1 MAEIDWNVDPAEMKP
16 GVSREEEARRQ
27 QELNR
32 TRVGLAKALN
42 PFVSLPLEV
51 LPIDQ
56 PTSLPQAGGLLGGVA
71 ALAFPEARILAP
83 LSRLT
88 QAAPAIARP
97 FIPSLA
103 GSAVGTTA
111 GTIAEQALTNKD
123 IFSTETGQ
131 KLLANNIENAL
142 FDVGGNLIFNFAGK
156 AVKLGKDQ
164 LEKAGITK
172 GLFETKEGAA
182 RKAAQEWLSSRE
194 GTLTRGQ
201 LTGKLGT
208 QTAEGTLKF
217 TSGGEA
223 FAQQQAGVRKALD
236 QGINDVKNTLETSDA
251 FQMALKQ
258 NDPTQ
263 MAVGD
268 RWKNAIAEADKAMKT
283 KYRPVYEQMEQQGD
297 GLLVNMTSLKSAAKQ
312 ELDRL
317 NKAKMTSTS
326 ANDKRSVLE
335 QILAQEDKISF
346 STAHD
351 LRSEFLASARDA
363 TKEGQA
369 ANTLEAWYK
378 KYAQGLRN
386 NMDNVAVITF
396 GNEEQKAAARRLG
409 LLGGIDQPA
418 GLNKGQWFEHNID
431 SLVKLNLP
439 TTAANAGNNAL
450 LREYFNAQS
459 GYKNAMDGFY
469 NGTMQTMLKS
479 EPEEIGKYLFNVEYP
494 SRLKAVANAVV
505 EMQKY
510 LPPEKSKGLLGELQF
525 GYLKKVFGEPDG
537 VLTFTKNLEN
547 ETFKEGFD
555 YLFRDANTNKKLLD
569 IANAAKYGLEET
581 PGSTVLRSKM
591 IGAAAGAGAAALAG
605 GGAYLAFPEQ
615 VSNNLLPTL
624 GTFGALYLTPKL
636 LSRALTS
643 KTEMDT
649 LAMLAKAQSN
659 PKYAGA
665 MGAKIAN
672 MLNKSGIIDSEYLTE
687 VNTMIYGKQAPQ
699 PAMSPS
705 SIDWS
710 VEPAK

>member
-1 MAEIDWNVDPAEMKP
+1 MAEIDWSVAPQEMKAGP
-16 GVSREEEARRQ
+16 SREEEARKQ

-32 TRVGLAKALN
+32 TRMALAGALT
-42 PFVSLPLEV
+42 PLPVEMA
-51 LPIDQ
+51 
-56 PTSLPQAGGLLGGVA
+56 SNLPQTGGLLGGLA
-71 ALAFPEARILAP
+71 AVAFPETRL
-83 LSRLT
+83 LSPIARLT
-88 QAAPAIARP
+88 QAAPTVARP

-103 GSAVGTTA
+103 GSTA
-111 GTIAEQALTNKD
+111 GTSLGTLLEQGLQNKD
-123 IFSTETGQ
+123 IFSTETGK
-131 KLLANNIENAL
+131 KLLLNNIENAA
-142 FDVGGNLIFNFAGK
+142 FDVGGNLVFGFGGK
-156 AVKLGKDQ
+156 AIRLGKDQ
-164 LEKAGITK
+164 LEKVGITK
-172 GLFETKEGAA
+172 GLFETEEEAA

-201 LTGKLGT
+201 LTGNLGT
-208 QTAEGTLKF
+208 QTVEGTLKF

-223 FAQQQAGVRKALD
+223 FAQQQMGVKKALD
-236 QGINDVKNTLETSDA
+236 QGINDVKTTLDTSEA
-251 FQMALKQ
+251 FQLALKQ
-258 NDPTQ
+258 GDPTQ

-378 KYAQGLRN
+378 RYAKGLQN
-386 NMDNVAVITF
+386 NMTDVAVITF
-396 GNEEQKAAARRLG
+396 GSKEQKELARKLG
-409 LLGGIDQPA
+409 LGGGVDQPA
-418 GLNKGQWFEHNID
+418 GLREGQFKDYNIE
-431 SLVKLNLP
+431 SLEKLNLP
-439 TTAANAGNNAL
+439 ITQANAANNQL
-450 LREYFNAQS
+450 LKDYFNAQKS
-459 GYKNAMDGFY
+459 YANAMDGFY

-479 EPEEIGKYLFNVEYP
+479 EPEEVGKYLFNVEYP

-547 ETFKEGFD
+547 ETFKEGFN

-569 IANAAKYGLEET
+569 IANAAKFGLEET
-581 PGSTVLRSKM
+581 PGSTVLRSRM
-591 IGAAAGAGAAALAG
+591 VGAVAAATLGS
-605 GGAYLAFPEQ
+605 GAYLSFPDE
-615 VSNNLLPTL
+615 VSNNLLPTIGSL
-624 GTFGALYLTPKL
+624 TALYLTPKL
-636 LSRALTS
+636 MARALTS
-643 KTEMDT
+643 KADMDA
-649 LAMLAKAQSN
+649 LAMLAKAQNN

-665 MGAKIAN
+665 AGAKIAN
-672 MLNKSGIIDSEYLTE
+672 MLNKSGIIDNEYLTE
-687 VNTMIYGKQAPQ
+687 VNQMIYGKQEQQ
-699 PAMSPS
+699 PVVSPS

-710 VEPAK
+710 VEPQK

>member
-1 MAEIDWNVDPAEMKP
+1 MAEIDWSVAPQEMKA
-16 GVSREEEARRQ
+16 GLSREEEAKKQ

-32 TRVGLAKALN
+32 TRMALAGALT
-42 PFVSLPLEV
+42 PLPVEMA
-51 LPIDQ
+51 
-56 PTSLPQAGGLLGGVA
+56 SNLPQTGGLLGGLA
-71 ALAFPEARILAP
+71 TLAFPEARILSP
-83 LSRLT
+83 ITRLT
-88 QAAPAIARP
+88 QAAPAVTRP

-103 GSAVGTTA
+103 GSTA
-111 GTIAEQALTNKD
+111 GTSLGTLIEQSLQNKD
-123 IFSTETGQ
+123 IFSTETGK
-131 KLLANNIENAL
+131 KLLLNNIENAA
-142 FDVGGNLIFNFAGK
+142 FDVGGNLVFGFGGK
-156 AVKLGKDQ
+156 AIRLGKDQ
-164 LEKAGITK
+164 LEKSGITK
-172 GLFETKEGAA
+172 GLFETEEDAA

-201 LTGKLGT
+201 LTGNLGT
-208 QTAEGTLKF
+208 QTVEGTLKF

-297 GLLVNMTSLKSAAKQ
+297 GLLVNMTSLKNAAKQ

-317 NKAKMTSTS
+317 DKAKMTSTS

-378 KYAQGLRN
+378 KYAKGLQN
-386 NMDNVAVITF
+386 NMTDVAVITF
-396 GNEEQKAAARRLG
+396 GSKEQKELARKLG
-409 LLGGIDQPA
+409 LGGGVDQPA
-418 GLNKGQWFEHNID
+418 GLREGQFKDYNIE
-431 SLVKLNLP
+431 SLEKLNLP
-439 TTAANAGNNAL
+439 ITQANAANNQL
-450 LREYFNAQS
+450 LKDYFNAQKS
-459 GYKNAMDGFY
+459 YANAMDGFY

-479 EPEEIGKYLFNVEYP
+479 EPEEVGKYLFNVEYP

-510 LPPEKSKGLLGELQF
+510 LPPEKSKGLLGELQL

-537 VLTFTKNLEN
+537 VLKFTKNLQD
-547 ETFKEGFD
+547 ETFKEGFN
-555 YLFRDANTNKKLLD
+555 YLFRDATTNKKLLD
-569 IANAAKYGLEET
+569 IANAAKFGLEET
-581 PGSTVLRSKM
+581 PGSTVLRSRM
-591 IGAAAGAGAAALAG
+591 VGAVTAAALG
-605 GGAYLAFPEQ
+605 SGAYLSFPDE
-615 VSNNLLPTL
+615 VSNNLLPTIGSL
-624 GTFGALYLTPKL
+624 GALYLTPKL
-636 LSRALTS
+636 MARALTS
-643 KTEMDT
+643 KADMDA
-649 LAMLAKAQSN
+649 LAMLAKAQNN

-665 MGAKIAN
+665 AGAKIAN
-672 MLNKSGIIDSEYLTE
+672 MLNKSGIIDNEYLTE
-687 VNTMIYGKQAPQ
+687 VNQMIYGKQEQQ
-699 PAMSPS
+699 PVMPPS

-710 VEPAK
+710 VEPQ